1 MTDLT
6 EGLINLDD
14 YKHVIFF
21 TGTSEV
27 LLEYLYF
34 WRPYYCHYNFGDYLS
49 HPLNEFKFPSIKFE
63 LNKEP
68 KYEND
73 NFIHLIFNRNLNT

>member
-27 LLEYLYF
+27 LLEYLYSR
-34 WRPYYCHYNFGDYLS
+34 RPYYCHYNFGDYLAAA
-49 HPLNEFKFPSIKFE
+49 
-63 LNKEP
+63 
-68 KYEND
+68 
-73 NFIHLIFNRNLNT
+73 NTA